1 MPYRATQDGWV
12 MVQSSDKTWSTG
24 EGNGKPLQYSCFE
37 NPKNSMKMQ
46 KDRTLKDEFP
56 RLVGVQHATGEER
69 KNSSRRNEEA
79 EAKGKHCPVVDVTGG
94 ESKIL

>member
-1 MPYRATQDGWV
+1 M
-12 MVQSSDKTWSTG
+12 
-24 EGNGKPLQYSCFE
+24 
-37 NPKNSMKMQ
+37 NSKKMQ

-56 RLVGVQHATGEER
+56 RLVGVQHSTGEER